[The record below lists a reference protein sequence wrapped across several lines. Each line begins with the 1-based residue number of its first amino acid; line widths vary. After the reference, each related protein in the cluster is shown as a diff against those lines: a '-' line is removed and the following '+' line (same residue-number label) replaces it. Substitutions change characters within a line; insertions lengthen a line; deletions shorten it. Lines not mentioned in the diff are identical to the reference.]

1 MAAGRAREGERQTDR
16 REERGRKRGMEKESE
31 KERKWESEERRARER
46 CAVMTL
52 IKVARI
58 DLPGEGEKNREKDGE
73 KKRSSK
79 RKI

>member
-16 REERGRKRGMEKESE
+16 REERGRKRGME